1 NSINSR
7 RVVLSDTWQNFVASP
22 STSFL
27 GSSILTTELLNKQL
41 RERCAI
47 VQVSQD
53 VLNDDDVILEWC
65 LDYLLSKN
73 ELSQWRIGQSKKR
86 KIDWLLGRIAAK
98 DAVRML
104 VKNGIGR
111 SLGPHDVE
119 IHSHADRSPYAIIK
133 DKTIPAVAISI
144 THTNGKGIALATFVD
159 PNHPSNP
166 GIDAETISPRDTD
179 FASSFMQPSELKHL
193 ASYPS
198 AALNAEITRIWTAKE
213 SMYKANRGKFEASKF
228 EILESDPASDL
239 IVISGGNGAGKYLAY
254 SQIENDLVLTYTLSE
269 PNKAV

>member
-1 NSINSR
+1 VSAGQVALRINSINSR

-98 DAVRML
+98 
-104 VKNGIGR
+104 
-111 SLGPHDVE
+111 
-119 IHSHADRSPYAIIK
+119 
-133 DKTIPAVAISI
+133 T
-144 THTNGKGIALATFVD
+144 
-159 PNHPSNP
+159 
-166 GIDAETISPRDTD
+166 
-179 FASSFMQPSELKHL
+179 Q
-193 ASYPS
+193 
-198 AALNAEITRIWTAKE
+198 
-213 SMYKANRGKFEASKF
+213 
-228 EILESDPASDL
+228 
-239 IVISGGNGAGKYLAY
+239 
-254 SQIENDLVLTYTLSE
+254 
-269 PNKAV
+269 